1 MESGEVDPT
10 RYGVVPGSPF
20 SGERFVVGEVFYE
33 VAHRY
38 GDEVLLWDGWG
49 AVPPVE
55 HPVPPEVRALVSE
68 ISDLLLAADAG
79 SLDAETRLYG
89 RYCSDP
95 RLHPGDE
102 VTQFSPFGDPPVH
115 VALRA

>member
-10 RYGVVPGSPF
+10 RSASYPGARSAGSGSWWVRCSTKSRTATETRF
-20 SGERFVVGEVFYE
+20 SSGT
-33 VAHRY
+33 A
-38 GDEVLLWDGWG
+38 G
-49 AVPPVE
+49 ALFPRRASVPPD
-55 HPVPPEVRALVSE
+55 VRALVSE

-79 SLDAETRLYG
+79 SLDAETQLYG

-95 RLHPGDE
+95 RLHPGNE